1 MKILIVLSI
10 LLMPITSYASDLRD
24 GMEVCESYAKL
35 AKIIMTK
42 RQDDESLVNIL
53 DRLKQS
59 PVVDNL
65 LAAAYSRPVMLTAK
79 WREVSISRFSNEAM
93 SHCIGMMPR

>member
-10 LLMPITSYASDLRD
+10 LLMPLTSSASDLRD
-24 GMEVCESYAKL
+24 GMAACESYAQL

-42 RQDDESLVNIL
+42 RQDSESLGSIL
-53 DRLKQS
+53 DKLKQN
-59 PVVDNL
+59 PVADNL
-65 LAAAYSRPVMLTAK
+65 LAAAYSRPVMLTSK

-93 SHCIGMMPR
+93 SHCIKMMPR